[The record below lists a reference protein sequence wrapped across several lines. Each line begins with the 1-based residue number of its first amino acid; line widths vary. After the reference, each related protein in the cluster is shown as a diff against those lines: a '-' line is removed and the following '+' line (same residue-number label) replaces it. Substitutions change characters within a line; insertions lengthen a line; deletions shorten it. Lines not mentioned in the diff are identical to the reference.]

1 MNCEREEADLS
12 IRLLCYEARYSISY
26 LNYGKDSHVTFKLN
40 FFNVV
45 ESDRLARCIGF
56 IGIFV
61 KPFPVYFGKFNGAGI
76 GHKHILL
83 TVIKS

>member
-45 ESDRLARCIGF
+45 
-56 IGIFV
+56 
-61 KPFPVYFGKFNGAGI
+61 
-76 GHKHILL
+76 
-83 TVIKS
+83 